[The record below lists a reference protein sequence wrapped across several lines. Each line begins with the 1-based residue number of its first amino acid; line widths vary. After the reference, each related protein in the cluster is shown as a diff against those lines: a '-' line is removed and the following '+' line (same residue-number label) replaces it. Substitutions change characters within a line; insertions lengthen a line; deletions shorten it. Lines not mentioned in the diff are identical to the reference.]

1 MTTIES
7 TNQDMYQT
15 IADDAN
21 ITIIEKQFG
30 RTTAQDITEAL
41 DEYKRLFSAGIASD
55 AEIATLARA
64 YPDNI
69 PYQKAM
75 ANIQQEPVVVG
86 GPASVELID
95 REGHLI
101 TTDALKNAFA
111 KYMSNFRTRNTMV
124 LHSDV
129 QVGWALPAYITK
141 TGQVFKSGV
150 DEKGLFFVTEIRNDT
165 KISKKV
171 LEQID
176 DGKLKSYSIAGSATK
191 TQQMEKGLMPYM
203 QVDDMELAEITVC
216 EKGVNQGAKFDIL
229 KGTDA
234 VTHTCTDGSCVMDH
248 VEPKEPLDLVLKED
262 GNINFGE
269 TFKSWLAKENKKL
282 EKVIPFAAP
291 IIGGIAGAAAGKVA
305 RGIMGKDND
314 ISSDKLASGQQAA
327 FDEVERDYNKK
338 IEKVLP
344 LLGAAKKLLGKNTD
358 LQKIFPMGDAAGYGG
373 KRWRAPDSGPVSGG
387 GRKKRSD
394 AGQKRGP
401 RAFSKPGYSGYSP
414 KEKQQYRREIGYHP
428 EHPYE
433 VHEREEQARR
443 WARHAPDH
451 EEKMQ
456 KSLSLLVKFLEKTHH
471 EPFVGSKIAPKEFS
485 EHQLDQGAPDQKEG
499 DSAAAFTLQEEGTE
513 VVFQKDNET
522 ENWVEESTEVIQTE
536 KDAELI
542 IADAPSTPSMGWFDM
557 LKEEIKADVLT
568 DIEMTKSYPDWH
580 QDKEAYSE
588 HRAII
593 KNKIMEGYK

>member
-358 LQKIFPMGDAAGYGG
+358 LHIEKI
-373 KRWRAPDSGPVSGG
+373 GPNITPLVGQHFGSTI

-394 AGQKRGP
+394 AGKKRGTISATSTAP
-401 RAFSKPGYSGYSP
+401 EGMRPAA
-414 KEKQQYRREIGYHP
+414 REYLGKA
-428 EHPYE
+428 E
-433 VHEREEQARR
+433 
-443 WARHAPDH
+443 
-451 EEKMQ
+451 
-456 KSLSLLVKFLEKTHH
+456 SLSLLVKFLEKTHH

-499 DSAAAFTLQEEGTE
+499 DSAAAFTVQEGGTE
-513 VVFQKDNET
+513 VVFQKDDET

-542 IADAPSTPSMGWFDM
+542 MADAPSTPSMGWFDM

-568 DIEMTKSYPDWH
+568 DIEMTKSYPDWQ
-580 QDKEAYSE
+580 QDKESYAE
-588 HRAII
+588 HREII
-593 KNKIMEGYK
+593 KNKITEGYK

>member
-7 TNQDMYQT
+7 INHDMYQS
-15 IADDAN
+15 IADDAS
-21 ITIIEKQFG
+21 ITVIEKQFG
-30 RTTAQDITEAL
+30 RTTVQDISEAL
-41 DEYKRLFSAGIASD
+41 DEYKRLFNAGIASD
-55 AEIATLARA
+55 AEISTLARA
-64 YPDNI
+64 YPKNI
-69 PYQKAM
+69 DYQKAM
-75 ANIQQEPVVVG
+75 ANIKQEPVVVG

-101 TTDALKNAFA
+101 TTNALKKAFT

-141 TGQVFKSGV
+141 SGQVFKSGV
-150 DEKGLFFVTEIRNDT
+150 DDKGLFFVTEIRNDT
-165 KISKKV
+165 KIANKV

-191 TQQMEKGLMPYM
+191 TQPMTQGLMPYM

-282 EKVIPFAAP
+282 EKVIPFAVP
-291 IIGGIAGAAAGKVA
+291 ILGGIAGAAAGKVA

-338 IEKVLP
+338 IEKVIP
-344 LLGAAKKLLGKNTD
+344 LLGAAKKLLGKSTD
-358 LQKIFPMGDAAGYGG
+358 LQKIYPGALY
-373 KRWRAPDSGPVSGG
+373 S
-387 GRKKRSD
+387 RK
-394 AGQKRGP
+394 
-401 RAFSKPGYSGYSP
+401 
-414 KEKQQYRREIGYHP
+414 
-428 EHPYE
+428 
-433 VHEREEQARR
+433 EE
-443 WARHAPDH
+443 
-451 EEKMQ
+451 
-456 KSLSLLVKFLEKTHH
+456 SLSLLVQFLEKTHH
-471 EPFVGSKIAPKEFS
+471 EPFVGSQVAPKEFS
-485 EHQLDQGAPDQKEG
+485 EHQLDQGSPDQKEG
-499 DSAAAFTLQEEGTE
+499 DSADAFTLQEEGTE
-513 VVFQKDNET
+513 VVFQKDDESET
-522 ENWVEESTEVIQTE
+522 WVEESTEVIQTE

-542 IADAPSTPSMGWFDM
+542 MADSVLPSTPSMGWFDM
-557 LKEEIKADVLT
+557 LKEEIKTDVLT
-568 DIEMTKSYPDWH
+568 DIAMTKSYPDWQ
-580 QDKEAYSE
+580 QDKESYAE
-588 HRAII
+588 HREII
-593 KNKIMEGYK
+593 KNKITEGYK

>member
-291 IIGGIAGAAAGKVA
+291 ILGGIAGAAAGKVA
-305 RGIMGKDND
+305 RGVLGKDND

-344 LLGAAKKLLGKNTD
+344 SLAIGAGLGAAGAVKDKFFPKKSTD
-358 LQKIFPMGDAAGYGG
+358 LQN
-373 KRWRAPDSGPVSGG
+373 
-387 GRKKRSD
+387 
-394 AGQKRGP
+394 
-401 RAFSKPGYSGYSP
+401 
-414 KEKQQYRREIGYHP
+414 
-428 EHPYE
+428 
-433 VHEREEQARR
+433 
-443 WARHAPDH
+443 H

-499 DSAAAFTLQEEGTE
+499 DSAAAFTVQEEGTE

-542 IADAPSTPSMGWFDM
+542 MADAPSTPSMGWFDM

-568 DIEMTKSYPDWH
+568 DIEMTKSYPDWQ